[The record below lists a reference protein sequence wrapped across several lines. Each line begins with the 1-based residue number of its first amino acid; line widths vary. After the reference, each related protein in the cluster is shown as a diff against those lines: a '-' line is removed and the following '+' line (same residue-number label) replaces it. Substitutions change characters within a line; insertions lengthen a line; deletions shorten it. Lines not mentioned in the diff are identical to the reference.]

1 MNEKISKTSQT
12 LDDTI
17 RKACERIPQTK
28 RKPAVFGLC
37 FLFVAVFFFM
47 LWNSFHKPEVQKIIE
62 IKHIKS
68 LDLPKDS
75 LIHKLKDVIHGQ
87 KQ

>member
-1 MNEKISKTSQT
+1 MSEKISKASQT

-17 RKACERIPQTK
+17 RKACEQIPQKK

-37 FLFVAVFFFM
+37 FLFGAVFSVM
-47 LWNSFHKPEVQKIIE
+47 LWNSCYNPEAQKIID
-62 IKHIKS
+62 IKHLRP